1 MVSLCMIIIDG
12 ISVHL
17 GVMASLGASQLKKK
31 WFAGA
36 MDFFCITWARNKIAY
51 KRVSKAPK

>member
-17 GVMASLGASQLKKK
+17 GVMASLGASQLKKIGLLVQ
-31 WFAGA
+31 WIFSA
-36 MDFFCITWARNKIAY
+36 
-51 KRVSKAPK
+51 